1 MDRCIYKWRVV
12 RNKKIVVNEK
22 ELSNLYQDLS
32 HDILKK
38 LKFDQTVE
46 DNQNQLL
53 FLTCFEKSLT
63 YFADE
68 VSSYFKNDLKDFNT
82 LNFFY
87 KWRELSEISTIS
99 NIIINEIGQN
109 GFINQINL
117 FKSNILQKD
126 NDNLI
131 VSTQSN
137 DLKKFNLLLD
147 KYETFKDLL
156 RKMLD
161 EC

>member
-1 MDRCIYKWRVV
+1 MDRCIYKWRVA

-32 HDILKK
+32 QDILKK
-38 LKFDQTVE
+38 LTFDQSVE

-53 FLTCFEKSLT
+53 FLTCCEKSLT

-68 VSSYFKNDLKDFNT
+68 VRSYFKNDLKDFNT

-99 NIIINEIGQN
+99 NIIVNEIGQN

>member
-32 HDILKK
+32 QDILKK
-38 LKFDQTVE
+38 LTFDQSVE

-53 FLTCFEKSLT
+53 FLTCCEKSLT

-68 VSSYFKNDLKDFNT
+68 VRSYFKNDLKDFNT

-87 KWRELSEISTIS
+87 KWRELSEIRTIS
-99 NIIINEIGQN
+99 NIIVNEIGQN

-117 FKSNILQKD
+117 FKSNI
-126 NDNLI
+126 
-131 VSTQSN
+131 
-137 DLKKFNLLLD
+137 
-147 KYETFKDLL
+147 
-156 RKMLD
+156 
-161 EC
+161 

>member
-1 MDRCIYKWRVV
+1 MA

-32 HDILKK
+32 QDILKK
-38 LKFDQTVE
+38 LTFDQPVE

-53 FLTCFEKSLT
+53 FLTCCEKSLT

-68 VSSYFKNDLKDFNT
+68 VCSYFKNDLKDFNT

-99 NIIINEIGQN
+99 NIIVSEIGQN

-147 KYETFKDLL
+147 KYKTFKDLL

>member
-1 MDRCIYKWRVV
+1 MDRCIFKWRVA

-32 HDILKK
+32 QDILKK
-38 LKFDQTVE
+38 LTFDQSVE

-53 FLTCFEKSLT
+53 FLTCCEKSLT

-68 VSSYFKNDLKDFNT
+68 VRSYFKNDLKDFNT

-99 NIIINEIGQN
+99 NIIVNEIGQN

-137 DLKKFNLLLD
+137 LSLIHI
-147 KYETFKDLL
+147 
-156 RKMLD
+156 
-161 EC
+161 

>member
-1 MDRCIYKWRVV
+1 MDRCIFKWRVA

-32 HDILKK
+32 QDILKK
-38 LKFDQTVE
+38 LTFDQSVE

-53 FLTCFEKSLT
+53 FLTCCEKSLT

-68 VSSYFKNDLKDFNT
+68 VRSYFKNDLKDFNT

-87 KWRELSEISTIS
+87 KWSELSEISTIS
-99 NIIINEIGQN
+99 NIIVNEIGQN

-126 NDNLI
+126 NDDDSDKPILI
-131 VSTQSN
+131 VKQH
-137 DLKKFNLLLD
+137 
-147 KYETFKDLL
+147 
-156 RKMLD
+156 
-161 EC
+161 